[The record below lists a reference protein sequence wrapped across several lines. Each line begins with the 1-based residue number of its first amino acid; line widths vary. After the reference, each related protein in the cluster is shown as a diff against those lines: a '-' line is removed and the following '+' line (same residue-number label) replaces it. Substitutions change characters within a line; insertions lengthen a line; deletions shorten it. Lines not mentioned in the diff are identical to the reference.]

1 MTSRYK
7 RHTSTTNETTPDENF
22 PIERNNSLP
31 DAFGAANMIQPWEKF
46 WSDNGERLIWASWIE
61 KFSDYINPDYTKFNN
76 EEPTTSNTKSKF
88 NFDPVD
94 EIEKSV
100 LQPKTEIIVSSC
112 SPAANSGDC
121 AADGWNPLSPAS
133 VDDSSWNMRRP
144 ISLDADHLLSP
155 RCESVTSSIPLTI
168 GTTDSMTNVT
178 HMTISS
184 FDFGSGLISSVSSA
198 LSESNSSADILSSS
212 TDSSTSSS
220 QPIEAGDDAK
230 ELLIAEEDDA
240 MDSDQHWQILWQ
252 KHFQEQYA
260 KQYKSFMAA
269 HELEHCSLSCSFH
282 GDDTVESTRKLSKH
296 RKRNR
301 KFVTENLPALVSNL
315 NLNCTQSEQTQPM
328 DGAENAVANKDS
340 SDITTSTYC
349 NDLTAMAAMGLP
361 TSFGQSKGTSD
372 GGGEGNRNPN
382 DRPINLK
389 RRFVRFKTRYIL
401 YITIEIAFFSHESD
415 PEEPNIDRVK
425 AAFTLMGYSYDDKTS
440 YDKSNIY
447 TGDVVYRKKHIRLHN
462 RILKMKQHKSKHT
475 YFDDA
480 GVEMKEAEQVRFH
493 SKYFSIVNYL
503 ATVVNS

>member
-7 RHTSTTNETTPDENF
+7 RYTPTTKETTPDENF

-31 DAFGAANMIQPWEKF
+31 DAFGSADMIQPWEKY

-76 EEPTTSNTKSKF
+76 EEPSTSNTKSKF

-112 SPAANSGDC
+112 SPAANSGDINF

-133 VDDSSWNMRRP
+133 VDDSWNMRRP
-144 ISLDADHLLSP
+144 INIDADHLLSP

-184 FDFGSGLISSVSSA
+184 YDFGSGLISSVSSV

-212 TDSSTSSS
+212 TDSSVPSS
-220 QPIEAGDDAK
+220 QPIEGGDDAK
-230 ELLIAEEDDA
+230 ELLIVEEDDA

-269 HELEHCSLSCSFH
+269 HELEHCSLSCSFQSESMTFN
-282 GDDTVESTRKLSKH
+282 DAEASTRKSSKH

-301 KFVTENLPALVSNL
+301 KFVSENLPALVSNL
-315 NLNCTQSEQTQPM
+315 NLNCPHTEQTQPT
-328 DGAENAVANKDS
+328 DGADNSVGNKDS
-340 SDITTSTYC
+340 SAIITGTHCS
-349 NDLTAMAAMGLP
+349 DLTAMAAMGLP
-361 TSFGQSKGTSD
+361 TSFGQVAGTSGS
-372 GGGEGNRNPN
+372 GGDGNRNPN
-382 DRPINLK
+382 DKPINLK
-389 RRFVRFKTRYIL
+389 RRSV
-401 YITIEIAFFSHESD
+401 
-415 PEEPNIDRVK
+415 
-425 AAFTLMGYSYDDKTS
+425 
-440 YDKSNIY
+440 
-447 TGDVVYRKKHIRLHN
+447 
-462 RILKMKQHKSKHT
+462 
-475 YFDDA
+475 
-480 GVEMKEAEQVRFH
+480 
-493 SKYFSIVNYL
+493 
-503 ATVVNS
+503 